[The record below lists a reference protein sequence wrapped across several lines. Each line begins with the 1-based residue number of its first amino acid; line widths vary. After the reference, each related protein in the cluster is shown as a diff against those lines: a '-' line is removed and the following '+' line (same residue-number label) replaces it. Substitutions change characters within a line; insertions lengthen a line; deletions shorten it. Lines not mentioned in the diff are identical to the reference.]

1 MNFTNVRFKLVT
13 ALGNSGY
20 CDKALPLIDEALDLL
35 YPQLQAAA
43 TAAAAG
49 KAAPEATIGRKA
61 SSSYM
66 SAANGLKAATTYL
79 LVGRSRCAPNLAVAL
94 TAASEAVTLSPG
106 MAFAAEHAQQLMG
119 LALNAKQSVTASD
132 AATTKGRRLAQARG
146 ALGHSLNSAYEGWDP
161 SRVRIAYAPSK
172 SQDSQEG
179 TRSYHLAPASLD

>member
-94 TAASEAVTLSPG
+94 TAAGEAVTLSPG

-161 SRVRIAYAPSK
+161 SIVRIAYAPSK